1 MNNKPVAIPYQAVFF
16 DFDGVILD
24 SVEVKTRAFA
34 QIFRAYGP
42 EAEKVGVDYHLA
54 NGGLSRYR
62 KFDYVFK
69 TVLNRSPSG
78 AELQKL
84 GEKFSELSL
93 QRVLEAPFMPGA
105 LETLRELKANKIP
118 TFVVSGTPE
127 QEIKAIVRHRGL
139 ADYFREVRGSPQS
152 KEDIVADILIRYDFE
167 AEQCL
172 FIGDSISDYE
182 TAKKT
187 GLDFL
192 GVVKAA
198 ERSALPEE
206 VAGNQLTATVK
217 IKKEKDKHT

>member
-1 MNNKPVAIPYQAVFF
+1 MNKKVERIPYQAVFF

-34 QIFRAYGP
+34 EIFRAYGP
-42 EAEKVGVDYHLA
+42 EAERVGVEYHLA

-93 QRVLEAPFMPGA
+93 QGVLEAPFMPGA
-105 LETLRELKANKIP
+105 LETLRELKTHRIP
-118 TFVVSGTPE
+118 AFVVTGTPD
-127 QEIKAIVRHRGL
+127 QEIKTIIRHRGL

-152 KEDIVADILIRYDFE
+152 KEDIVTDILIRYDLE
-167 AEQCL
+167 AGQCL
-172 FIGDSISDYE
+172 FIGDSKTDYE
-182 TAKKT
+182 AAKKT
-187 GLDFL
+187 GLVFL
-192 GVVKAA
+192 GVAKAA

-206 VAGNQLTATVK
+206 VAGNQLTTTVN
-217 IKKEKDKHT
+217 IKKEN